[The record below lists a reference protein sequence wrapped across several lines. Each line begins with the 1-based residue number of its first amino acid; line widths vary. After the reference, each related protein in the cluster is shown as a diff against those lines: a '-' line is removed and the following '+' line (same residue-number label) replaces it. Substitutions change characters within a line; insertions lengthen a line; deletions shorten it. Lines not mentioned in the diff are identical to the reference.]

1 MKRIGLIGGLSWQ
14 STVDY
19 YRIINEESAKRLGGL
34 NNVESIVYSVNLN
47 EMLEHMGKGEV
58 EILGGK
64 FAAVG
69 KKLEE
74 AGADLIVLCT
84 NTMHAAC
91 AQLEESIHVPFIHIA
106 DATADEIKRLGLHK
120 VGLMGTPFTMGQDFY
135 KGRLRDKHGIEVIV
149 PQESE
154 WNEIYRVIQE
164 ELTFGILKDESR
176 KYFLSVIEEL
186 RRPGRRGRDPGLHR
200 DPHAHQADRYRSA
213 GAGYHCAAC
222 HGSGA
227 SGRGTGQVK
236 NSCKGQRQW
245 AAVLFLCGKR
255 PMGKDLDRQFR
266 LDSAMMEA
274 EKEGADHGDRRKNQG
289 GPHPDRADPGT
300 GGRGSGSQPQ
310 DHFQLGE

>member
-120 VGLMGTPFTMGQDFY
+120 VGLMGTPFTMRQDFY
-135 KGRLRDKHGIEVIV
+135 EGRLRDKHGIEVIV

-154 WNEIYRVIQE
+154 WNEI
-164 ELTFGILKDESR
+164 
-176 KYFLSVIEEL
+176 
-186 RRPGRRGRDPGLHR
+186 
-200 DPHAHQADRYRSA
+200 
-213 GAGYHCAAC
+213 
-222 HGSGA
+222 
-227 SGRGTGQVK
+227 
-236 NSCKGQRQW
+236 
-245 AAVLFLCGKR
+245 
-255 PMGKDLDRQFR
+255 
-266 LDSAMMEA
+266 
-274 EKEGADHGDRRKNQG
+274 
-289 GPHPDRADPGT
+289 
-300 GGRGSGSQPQ
+300 
-310 DHFQLGE
+310 

>member
-120 VGLMGTPFTMGQDFY
+120 VGDGHTV
-135 KGRLRDKHGIEVIV
+135 H
-149 PQESE
+149 
-154 WNEIYRVIQE
+154 
-164 ELTFGILKDESR
+164 
-176 KYFLSVIEEL
+176 
-186 RRPGRRGRDPGLHR
+186 
-200 DPHAHQADRYRSA
+200 
-213 GAGYHCAAC
+213 
-222 HGSGA
+222 HGSGLLQGPACGISTALRSSFPRRA
-227 SGRGTGQVK
+227 SGTRSTG
-236 NSCKGQRQW
+236 
-245 AAVLFLCGKR
+245 
-255 PMGKDLDRQFR
+255 
-266 LDSAMMEA
+266 
-274 EKEGADHGDRRKNQG
+274 
-289 GPHPDRADPGT
+289 
-300 GGRGSGSQPQ
+300 
-310 DHFQLGE
+310 